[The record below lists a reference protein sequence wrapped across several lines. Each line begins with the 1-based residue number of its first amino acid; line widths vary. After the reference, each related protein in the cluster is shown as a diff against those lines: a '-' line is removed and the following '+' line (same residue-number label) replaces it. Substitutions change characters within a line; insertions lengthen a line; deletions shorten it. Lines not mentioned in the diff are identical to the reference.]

1 VARFSGPTAI
11 IGDGAGNLYVADTAN
26 SIIRKVVVAT
36 GAVTTFA
43 GAGSPGSA
51 DGSGAAARFSYPY
64 GIASDGAGN
73 LYVADTGNST
83 VRKIALSTGAVTTV
97 VGKAGQT
104 GSTDGIGGAARFNY
118 PYGIASDGAG
128 TLYVADTGNGTIR
141 KVAIGSATVSTVL
154 WSPGAGAASLDT
166 AYGIAVLSTGDLA
179 ITDFAQNAVLI
190 GALK

>member
-1 VARFSGPTAI
+1 MARFSGPTAI
-11 IGDGAGNLYVADTAN
+11 ISDGAGNLYVADTAN
-26 SIIRKVVVAT
+26 STIRKIVVAT

-51 DGSGAAARFSYPY
+51 DGTGAAARFSYPY

-104 GSTDGIGGAARFNY
+104 GSTDGIGAAARFNY

-128 TLYVADTGNGTIR
+128 NLYVADTGNGTIR
-141 KVAIGSATVSTVL
+141 KVAIGSATLSTVL

-190 GALK
+190 GAL